1 MTRPRPSAHV
11 PRRCRRPRGW
21 ALLLAALLP
30 ASSPAG
36 VFATEVA
43 TGAGA
48 DRAVGALAPLAPAAD
63 AVPVPA
69 EPDAAARA
77 SDGDGDASADGS
89 RFLLL
94 PYPITE
100 PAIGNGLFAGPVW
113 MREGPRVDDGPPQTE
128 ATGFGA
134 LWTDGGSRG
143 AAGFDRRA
151 WADGRWW
158 STAIAVDADLVLR
171 YDGLRPDGGQDLGF
185 TLGVA
190 GLSVEAVHRFA
201 GRPDSLGLRVFASR
215 VRLDFDAALPP
226 ELGPDLAQERAN
238 GLVLSYERD
247 SRDQVYSP
255 TRGQRLQATLTAYA
269 PWLGASFEARGLGLR
284 WTRYGR
290 GLGDG
295 VLGLRV
301 SADASRGDPPFYLRP
316 YVALRGVPALRYA
329 GEDVYAAELEH
340 RWPVGERW
348 DLIAFGGAG
357 HARSRRDGARG
368 SASVGAG
375 GLGVRFKARKY
386 FGMTFGVDVAHGP
399 DGVATYVQIG
409 NAWSR

>member
-1 MTRPRPSAHV
+1 MTRPHRPAPSPCP
-11 PRRCRRPRGW
+11 PRPAQGALRWPGGLLL
-21 ALLLAALLP
+21 ALLL
-30 ASSPAG
+30 
-36 VFATEVA
+36 
-43 TGAGA
+43 
-48 DRAVGALAPLAPAAD
+48 LAQAPAQAQAEAKPQPEAESSAQAGEPATDAD
-63 AVPVPA
+63 A
-69 EPDAAARA
+69 DAAA
-77 SDGDGDASADGS
+77 DGRS
-89 RFLLL
+89 FLLL

-113 MREGPRVDDGPPQTE
+113 MGEGPRVDDGPPQTE
-128 ATGFGA
+128 ATGFGT

-143 AAGFDRRA
+143 WAAFDRRA
-151 WADGRWW
+151 WGEGRWW
-158 STAIAVDADLVLR
+158 STAVAVDADLVLR
-171 YDGLRPDGGQDLGF
+171 YDGLRPGGDQDLDF

-190 GLSVEAVHRFA
+190 GLSVEAVHRFR
-201 GRPDSLGLRVFASR
+201 GRPDSLGLRLFSSR
-215 VRLDFDAALPP
+215 VRLDFEAGFPDGVADA
-226 ELGPDLAQERAN
+226 LAQQRAN
-238 GLVLSYERD
+238 GFVLSYERD
-247 SRDQVYSP
+247 TRDQVYSP
-255 TRGQRLQATLTAYA
+255 TRGQRLQAVLTAYA
-269 PWLGASFEARGLGLR
+269 PWLGASFEAKGLGLR

-301 SADASRGDPPFYLRP
+301 AADASRGEPPFYLRP

-329 GEDVYAAELEH
+329 GEDVYSAELEH

-357 HARSRRDGARG
+357 HARSRREGGQG

-399 DGVATYVQIG
+399 DGIATYIQIG
-409 NAWSR
+409 NAWAR